1 MRHAL
6 AARRGTALA
15 LLWLAVCAGPLL
27 ADQGASYD
35 SRRIASMEVG
45 IFCRGEV
52 GASPSPESGTIKG
65 TVERLDGNPPLVKK
79 TRTVPAIDQITFGV
93 EAQEAVE
100 NGVVTITVTHPPLG
114 PGRVTTERWE
124 TQMDTAKHH
133 GPHLLPRIVGRQ
145 PRRALDDCRGRRQQD
160 PLPGRVRRRAAQEC
174 QGPVPQ
180 QGKQL
185 GQRQPDHIEARSRPA
200 TPCVQRRNRPGS
212 SRVLHPIARIKPR
225 QRGTLSAAENPNR
238 LRIRQPSRRGATP
251 AEPPPRSGTPP
262 PAPGSS
268 AACPPRST
276 TGTPA
281 SGGPQIPD
289 TPP

>member
-35 SRRIASMEVG
+35 SKRIASMEVG

-124 TQMDTAKHH
+124 TQMDTARTTVHTYYL
-133 GPHLLPRIVGRQ
+133 GLSDGNPVGRWTIVGSVGSRTLFQ
-145 PRRALDDCRGRRQQD
+145 AKFDVVPRKSAKD
-160 PLPGRVRRRAAQEC
+160 PC
-174 QGPVPQ
+174 
-180 QGKQL
+180 
-185 GQRQPDHIEARSRPA
+185 
-200 TPCVQRRNRPGS
+200 RNRVNS
-212 SRVLHPIARIKPR
+212 
-225 QRGTLSAAENPNR
+225 
-238 LRIRQPSRRGATP
+238 
-251 AEPPPRSGTPP
+251 
-262 PAPGSS
+262 
-268 AACPPRST
+268 
-276 TGTPA
+276 
-281 SGGPQIPD
+281 
-289 TPP
+289 